1 MTDRQS
7 NNKSTED
14 GRSNDLTTDTI
25 FIILLPLMI
34 LGTTVLV
41 VEEMLSDLSNK
52 LNAFISSLFTSDSG
66 D

>member
-52 LNAFISSLFTSDSG
+52 LNAFISSLFTSDAS